1 MKKNLLLLF
10 ASLLVALG
18 ASAQVTVCGTYL
30 EESGQVSSP
39 YIKSGTVN
47 WDATS
52 STLTLDNA
60 VIEYSSNNPQDGIR
74 PIRVTDDAT
83 IVVKGDCRLST
94 TGYVA
99 LALDSYNSKNVTIK
113 GNGTLSTYS
122 SWIDIFLV
130 VAHLTIQD
138 ITLNVVKGIAN
149 NAEGTGVALAFD
161 NVQAT
166 IQGEVA
172 RIGDGITF
180 TNCAITY
187 PEDAY
192 VEQTGYGYII
202 YHGNQQLPDKI
213 IISRNGSG
221 VKGDVN
227 NDGEVNIADVNA
239 VINIILGNGGNNSAA
254 DVNGDHEVNIADVN
268 MIINIILGIYV
279 PTPDHEWVDLGLPS
293 GTLWATC
300 NVGANSPEEYGD
312 FFAWGETEPKE
323 KYSESNYK
331 WYSGSWY
338 NHRRSITKYCTN
350 SEYGYKGF
358 VDNKTELDPED
369 DAAYVNWGPAWRMP
383 SIEQIDELSDCSA
396 QWTQVNGVNGQLITG
411 PNGNTLFLPA
421 GGYFIDDSHEDPGT
435 TGFYWSRKLSSGSPN
450 FVYCLTLS
458 SDDWGWWHFY
468 RECGFTV
475 RAVRVSQN

>member
-113 GNGTLSTYS
+113 GNGTLSTSS

-331 WYSGSWY
+331 WYSGYWY
-338 NHRRSITKYCTN
+338 NHSRSITKYCTN
-350 SEYGYKGF
+350 SEYGYNGF

>member
-1 MKKNLLLLF
+1 MKKNLLFLF
-10 ASLLVALG
+10 ASLFVALC
-18 ASAQVTVCGTYL
+18 ASAQVTVCGTYP

-39 YIKSGTVN
+39 YIKSGTVT

-52 STLTLDNA
+52 RTLTLDNA

-94 TGYVA
+94 TGNVA
-99 LALDSYNSKNVTIK
+99 IALNSYNSKNVTIK
-113 GNGTLSTYS
+113 GNGTLSTSS

-130 VAHLTIQD
+130 MAHLTIQD

-149 NAEGTGVALAFD
+149 NTEGTGVALAFD

-180 TNCAITY
+180 NNCAITY

-192 VEQTGYGYII
+192 LEQTGYGYII

-279 PTPDHEWVDLGLPS
+279 PTPDHEYVDLGLPS

-312 FFAWGETEPKE
+312 FFAWGETAPKDN
-323 KYSESNYK
+323 YSESNYK

-338 NHRRSITKYCTN
+338 NHSRSITKYCTN

-383 SIEQIDELSDCSA
+383 SIEQINELSDCPA
-396 QWTQVNGVNGQLITG
+396 QWTQRNGVNGVLITG

-421 GGYFIDDSHEDPGT
+421 AGWCTYDSHEDPGT

-475 RAVRVSQN
+475 RAVRVAQN

>member
-113 GNGTLSTYS
+113 GNGTLSTSS

-227 NDGEVNIADVNA
+227 GDGEVNIADVNA

-338 NHRRSITKYCTN
+338 NHSRSITKYCTN

>member
-1 MKKNLLLLF
+1 MMKKNLLLLF
-10 ASLLVALG
+10 ASLLVAMG
-18 ASAQVTVCGTYL
+18 ASAQVTVCGTYP

-39 YIKSGTVN
+39 YIKSGTVT

-52 STLTLDNA
+52 RTLTLDNA

-83 IVVKGDCRLST
+83 IVVQGDCRLST

-99 LALDSYNSKNVTIK
+99 IALNSYNSKNVTIK
-113 GNGTLSTYS
+113 GNGTLSTSS

-130 VAHLTIQD
+130 MAHLTIQD
-138 ITLNVVKGIAN
+138 ITLNSVKGIAN
-149 NAEGTGVALAFD
+149 NTEGTGVALAFD

-180 TNCAITY
+180 NNCAITY

-192 VEQTGYGYII
+192 LEQTGYGYII
-202 YHGNQQLPDKI
+202 YHSNQQLPDKI

-312 FFAWGETEPKE
+312 YFAWGEIAPKDN
-323 KYSESNYK
+323 YSESNYK

-338 NHRRSITKYCTN
+338 NHSRSITKYCTD
-350 SEYGYKGF
+350 SEYGYNGF
-358 VDNKTELDPED
+358 IDYKTELDPED

-383 SIEQIDELSDCSA
+383 STEQINELSDCPA
-396 QWTQVNGVNGQLITG
+396 QWTQRNGVYGELFTG

-421 GGYFIDDSHEDPGT
+421 AGYCTYDSLEEPGT
-435 TGFYWSRKLSSGSPN
+435 SGFYWSRKLSSAQN
-450 FVYCLTLS
+450 FAYCLWGN
-458 SDDWGWWHFY
+458 SDGWGWWHFY
-468 RECGFTV
+468 RDCGFTV